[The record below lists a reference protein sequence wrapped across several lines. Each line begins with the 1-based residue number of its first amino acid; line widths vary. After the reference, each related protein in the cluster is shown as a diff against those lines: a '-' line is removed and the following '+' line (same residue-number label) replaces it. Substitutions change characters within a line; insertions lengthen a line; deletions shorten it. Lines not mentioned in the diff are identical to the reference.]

1 MKTKQLFISLMLF
14 CLLPLASWAE
24 VYTDPATGVNYYY
37 QVGIAASSVTKSPSV
52 SGDIEILS
60 QFTVDGSTY
69 RVENIDKEAFRDCS
83 NLTNVTIPNSV
94 VNIGIGAFLRSG
106 LTSITIPN
114 SVTNIGS
121 GAFEECHG
129 LTSVIIP
136 NSVTNL
142 GGGAFFACAGLTSI
156 TLPNSLTK
164 IDRDAFAYCRALTEI
179 YSYIENPF
187 KVDWWRGVDL
197 KKIQLY
203 VPKGTMDKYQATGG
217 WHEFTNIAEMGEGET
232 PAGNIRFADAEVKRI
247 CVENWDTNGDGE
259 LSYDEAAAV
268 KNLGQVFKGDIKSFN
283 EFQYFTG
290 VEVINQFA
298 FEFCQNLSSI
308 KFPNSIK
315 EIHLQA
321 FCLVGLTSLT
331 IPKSVLF
338 IATEAFEGCDKLASI
353 TVEEGNKVYDSRDN
367 CNAIIYTNSSAL
379 IFGCKNTII
388 PSTVTAIYDGAFN
401 SCIELT
407 SIDIPSKVKY
417 IGSGAFI
424 HSGLTSITIPKSVS
438 NIGEVAFA
446 HCIYLSSIIVEEG
459 NTTFDSRD
467 NCNAII
473 YTKTN
478 ELISGCKS
486 TIIPNTVT
494 AIGKRAFEGIETLT
508 EIVIPN
514 SVTSIAENA
523 FYRTC
528 IDSLHIPSS
537 VKTIGN
543 QAFGNCYKLKTI
555 TFEKWPENVG
565 SKIVFYGA
573 NALKQVIVFDREPTA
588 ISDDTFLNSYNGT
601 WTAATLYVPAGT
613 KALYEA
619 TDGWKNFKNI
629 VEMEGETPAGNIKF
643 ANAEVK
649 RICVE
654 NWDTNGDGELSYDEA
669 AVVTDLGKVFRYNNR
684 ITSFDEL
691 QHFKGLTSIGY
702 QAFYQCAKLSS
713 VAFPD
718 NVTSIGGGAFYGCG
732 RLSSLTIPNSVTSI
746 EGGAFSHCGS
756 LTSIIIPNS
765 VTSIGKSAFSGNDLT
780 SISVESGN
788 SIFDSR
794 DNCNAIIETATN
806 TLIVGCK
813 NTIIPSSVISIGENA
828 FYDCSTLTSITVPNS
843 ITSIGDNAFFGCSG
857 LSSFTIPN
865 NVTSIGNSTFSGC
878 SGLTSVIIPNS
889 VTSIGNCAFY
899 NCRSLST
906 ITIPNSVTI
915 IDRGAFQGSSL
926 TSIIIPSSVTSIG
939 LGAFECLALTSC
951 VVESGN
957 KTYDSRDNCNA
968 IIETATNTLIAGFR
982 SSTIP
987 NSVTGIGKWAF
998 ENCQYLSSLTIPNS
1012 VTSIG
1017 DYAFDHCKGLTE
1029 IYSYIEEPFGTNISC
1044 WEYVDKSIPLYVPA
1058 GTKAKYQTT
1067 DGWKNFTNIVEM
1079 EDLEPVDEGKDV
1091 NFAEGGDITE
1101 ETDLTG
1107 TIVNNMYYNIGT
1119 DAGGYNSG
1127 DGCIVITK
1135 ETSDEQMAALEG
1147 LGITDEELK
1156 QNFTGIIF
1164 KVPAGS
1170 GKVAVT
1176 AETTGNMTLK
1186 VKVGNN
1192 EPWEMELSGKLK
1204 MTVPYNVTEE
1214 TMVYIFAG
1222 TTEHNAARGLQ
1233 QAGVEPSLRIYGI
1246 SVESN
1251 ETGLVGV
1258 KALSESVDIYSL
1270 DGHLVRKSATSLDGL
1285 PEGVYIINGRKVVK

>member
-60 QFTVDGSTY
+60 HFTVDGSTY

-136 NSVTNL
+136 NGVTTISA
-142 GGGAFFACAGLTSI
+142 GAFYACAGLTSI
-156 TLPNSLTK
+156 TLPNSLIK
-164 IDRDAFAYCRALTEI
+164 IDRDAFSYCKALTEI

-187 KVDWWRGVDL
+187 KVNCWFQVDL

-247 CVENWDTNGDGE
+247 CVENWDTNGDGM
-259 LSYDEAAAV
+259 LGYDEAAAV
-268 KNLGQVFKGDIKSFN
+268 KDLGDVFKGNNIIKTFD

-290 VEVINQFA
+290 IETINRQT
-298 FEFCQNLSSI
+298 FEYCINLSSI

-315 EIHLQA
+315 HILLQA
-321 FCLVGLTSLT
+321 FACTGLTSIS
-331 IPKSVLF
+331 IPKSV
-338 IATEAFEGCDKLASI
+338 IAIEPVVFEACEKLASI

-367 CNAIIYTNSSAL
+367 CNAIIDTEYNSL
-379 IFGCKNTII
+379 IVGCKNTII
-388 PSTVTAIYDGAFN
+388 PASVKSISEGAFDG
-401 SCIELT
+401 CTGLT
-407 SIDIPSKVKY
+407 SIEIPSTVKY
-417 IGSGAFI
+417 IGAAAFAGC
-424 HSGLTSITIPKSVS
+424 GLTSIIIPKSVS

-446 HCIYLSSIIVEEG
+446 NCLNLSSIVVEEG
-459 NTTFDSRD
+459 NTAYDSRD

-473 YTKTN
+473 YTKN
-478 ELISGCKS
+478 NVLISGCMS
-486 TIIPNTVT
+486 TVIPNTVT

-528 IDSLHIPSS
+528 MESLHIPSS
-537 VKTIGN
+537 VTTIGN

-565 SKIVFYGA
+565 SHIVFYGF
-573 NALKQVIVFDREPTA
+573 NSLEKVIVFDKKPTA
-588 ISDDTFLNSYNGT
+588 IGNDTFHNNYDGT

-619 TDGWKNFKNI
+619 TDGWKNFK
-629 VEMEGETPAGNIKF
+629 
-643 ANAEVK
+643 
-649 RICVE
+649 
-654 NWDTNGDGELSYDEA
+654 
-669 AVVTDLGKVFRYNNR
+669 
-684 ITSFDEL
+684 
-691 QHFKGLTSIGY
+691 
-702 QAFYQCAKLSS
+702 
-713 VAFPD
+713 
-718 NVTSIGGGAFYGCG
+718 
-732 RLSSLTIPNSVTSI
+732 
-746 EGGAFSHCGS
+746 
-756 LTSIIIPNS
+756 
-765 VTSIGKSAFSGNDLT
+765 
-780 SISVESGN
+780 
-788 SIFDSR
+788 
-794 DNCNAIIETATN
+794 
-806 TLIVGCK
+806 
-813 NTIIPSSVISIGENA
+813 
-828 FYDCSTLTSITVPNS
+828 
-843 ITSIGDNAFFGCSG
+843 
-857 LSSFTIPN
+857 
-865 NVTSIGNSTFSGC
+865 
-878 SGLTSVIIPNS
+878 
-889 VTSIGNCAFY
+889 
-899 NCRSLST
+899 
-906 ITIPNSVTI
+906 
-915 IDRGAFQGSSL
+915 
-926 TSIIIPSSVTSIG
+926 
-939 LGAFECLALTSC
+939 
-951 VVESGN
+951 
-957 KTYDSRDNCNA
+957 
-968 IIETATNTLIAGFR
+968 
-982 SSTIP
+982 
-987 NSVTGIGKWAF
+987 
-998 ENCQYLSSLTIPNS
+998 
-1012 VTSIG
+1012 
-1017 DYAFDHCKGLTE
+1017 
-1029 IYSYIEEPFGTNISC
+1029 
-1044 WEYVDKSIPLYVPA
+1044 
-1058 GTKAKYQTT
+1058 
-1067 DGWKNFTNIVEM
+1067 NIVEM

-1258 KALSESVDIYSL
+1258 KALSESVDVYSL
-1270 DGHLVRKSATSLDGL
+1270 DGRLVRKSATSLDGL